1 MNNNEYV
8 FKKCTLD
15 LKCVEFIIK
24 CVEFDLKC
32 VEINLK
38 CESKMNKIAS
48 LNCGVQVELE

>member
-1 MNNNEYV
+1 MCGID
-8 FKKCTLD
+8 F
-15 LKCVEFIIK
+15 KCVEFDLK